1 MAKTK
6 RSTKLQAFESD
17 EQCHTP
23 QVRTVLAALFFWSE
37 FKSVRTVILVAIGG
51 ALGAMGRHLLSQWLH
66 HRFAVQFPIGTL
78 AANLIGCF
86 LIGVLIHGAE
96 SPHLPDWIR
105 PLMITGFLGALTTFS
120 TFTAETV
127 RCHSALGI
135 PTAAANILLNVG
147 VGLAAFLLGHSLSKW
162 AWG

>member
-1 MAKTK
+1 M
-6 RSTKLQAFESD
+6 
-17 EQCHTP
+17 
-23 QVRTVLAALFFWSE
+23 
-37 FKSVRTVILVAIGG
+37 RTVILVAIGG
-51 ALGAMGRHLLSQWLH
+51 ALGAVGRHLLSQWLH

-127 RCHSALGI
+127 RYHSAFGI
-135 PTAAANILLNVG
+135 STAAANILLNVG
-147 VGLAAFLLGHSLSKW
+147 VGIAAFLLGHGLSKW
-162 AWG
+162 ALG